1 MDPSIETMAISND
14 EFRAA
19 LSRFPSG
26 VTVVTTKDANGR
38 FHGITVSAFA
48 SVSLE
53 PPMILVCIEKKT
65 GSHEAFQESE
75 FFVVNILAE
84 GQESLSNRFAA
95 QMTEK
100 FDGVDY
106 RLGIG
111 EIPVLEDAFV
121 TLECRL
127 VYAHEGGDHTIFV
140 GLIEKSDVK
149 DENPLVYWH
158 GNYRK
163 LESETSAVD

>member
-1 MDPSIETMAISND
+1 MDISSKKIGIGRD

-26 VTVVTTKDANGR
+26 VTVVTTKDAEGR

-53 PPMILVCIEKKT
+53 PPMILVCIEKTT
-65 GSHEAFQESE
+65 GSHYAFQESE
-75 FFVVNILAE
+75 FFVVNVLAE
-84 GQESLSNRFAA
+84 GQEDLSNRFAS
-95 QMTEK
+95 QITDK
-100 FDGVDY
+100 FDALGY

-111 EIPVLEDAFV
+111 EIPVLEDALV

-127 VYAHEGGDHTIFV
+127 VYSHEGGDHTIFV
-140 GLIEKSDVK
+140 GLIEKSAIK
-149 DENPLVYWH
+149 DEKPLVYWH

-163 LESETSAVD
+163 LES

>member
-1 MDPSIETMAISND
+1 MDYSSKKNGIGKD

-19 LSRFPSG
+19 LGRFPSG
-26 VTVVTTKDANGR
+26 VTVVTTKDASGR

-53 PPMILVCIEKKT
+53 PPMILVCIEKTT
-65 GSHEAFQESE
+65 GSYHALQESE

-84 GQESLSNRFAA
+84 GQEDLSNRFAS
-95 QMTEK
+95 QIPDK
-100 FDGVDY
+100 FDTVDY

-111 EIPVLEDAFV
+111 EIPVFEDALV

-127 VYAHEGGDHTIFV
+127 AYAHEGGDHTIFV
-140 GLIEKSDVK
+140 GLIERSEVK

-163 LESETSAVD
+163 LKSD

>member
-1 MDPSIETMAISND
+1 MDTSFKKTGVSKN

-26 VTVVTTKDANGR
+26 VTIVTTKDADGR

-53 PPMILVCIEKKT
+53 PPMILVCIDKDS
-65 GSHEAFQESE
+65 GSHHAFREGE

-84 GQESLSNRFAA
+84 SHEKLSNHFAS
-95 QMTEK
+95 QVPDK
-100 FDGVDY
+100 FEGVDY
-106 RLGIG
+106 RIGIG

-127 VYAHEGGDHTIFV
+127 TYAHEGGDHTIFV
-140 GLIEKSDVK
+140 GIVEESNVK

-163 LESETSAVD
+163 LEDN

>member
-1 MDPSIETMAISND
+1 MDISSKKIGIGKD

-26 VTVVTTKDANGR
+26 VTVVTTRDASGR

-53 PPMILVCIEKKT
+53 PPMILVCIEKTT
-65 GSHEAFQESE
+65 GSHYAFQESE
-75 FFVVNILAE
+75 FFVVNVLAE
-84 GQESLSNRFAA
+84 EQEDLSNRFAS
-95 QMTEK
+95 QIPDK
-100 FDGVDY
+100 FDGVEW
-106 RLGIG
+106 RLGLG
-111 EIPVLEDAFV
+111 EIPVLEDALV

-127 VYAHEGGDHTIFV
+127 AYAHEGGDHTIFV
-140 GLIEKSDVK
+140 GLIERSEIK
-149 DENPLVYWH
+149 DKNPLVYWH

-163 LESETSAVD
+163 LEAD

>member
-1 MDPSIETMAISND
+1 MDISSKKIGIGQD

-19 LSRFPSG
+19 LGRFPSG
-26 VTVVTTKDANGR
+26 VTVVTTRDAAGR
-38 FHGITVSAFA
+38 FHGITVSAFS

-53 PPMILVCIEKKT
+53 PPLILVCIEKTT
-65 GSHEAFQESE
+65 GSHYAFQESE
-75 FFVVNILAE
+75 FFVVNVLAE
-84 GQESLSNRFAA
+84 EQENLSNRFAS
-95 QMTEK
+95 QIPDK
-100 FDGVDY
+100 FETVDY

-111 EIPVLEDAFV
+111 EIPVLKDALV

-127 VYAHEGGDHTIFV
+127 AYAHEGGDHTIFV
-140 GLIEKSDVK
+140 GLVEKSEVK

-163 LESETSAVD
+163 LEID

>member
-1 MDPSIETMAISND
+1 MDTSFKKTGINKD

-26 VTVVTTKDANGR
+26 VTIVTTRDADGR

-53 PPMILVCIEKKT
+53 PPMILVCIDKNT
-65 GSHEAFQESE
+65 GSHDAFREGE

-84 GQESLSNRFAA
+84 GHETLSNRFASHISD
-95 QMTEK
+95 K
-100 FDGVDY
+100 FEGVDY
-106 RLGIG
+106 RIGIG

-127 VYAHEGGDHTIFV
+127 ANAHEGGDHTIFV
-140 GLIEKSDVK
+140 GLVEKSGIK
-149 DENPLVYWH
+149 DANPLIYWH
-158 GNYRK
+158 GSYRN
-163 LESETSAVD
+163 LEIK